1 MKKLFLASIS
11 LIALNAGGSALAADM
26 PVKAPPP
33 PPPVY
38 SWSGCYGGGF
48 VGYGWGKSQ
57 HRSLDPREEPFGNSG
72 SNSELSFLG
81 AGDPGVVGDITP
93 SFDMSGALGGFNV
106 GCQYQFGWWL
116 IGIEGDAAV
125 TNKDGQAFNN
135 FLGVNTQGLSP
146 FERPF
151 VSQTTERWIATARLR
166 LGWAADK
173 WLFFITGGGAWSG
186 VDVTVWDSLVPVIT
200 AHHKRTL
207 SGWTVGAGWEYALGY
222 GWSWKSEFLYIDYG
236 WTRFFDPADACSP
249 DCAVFLNPREVS
261 LKNYIFRTG
270 LNWRFDW
277 GKAPVGKAPVA
288 VMAKY

>member
-1 MKKLFLASIS
+1 MKKLFLGSIS
-11 LIALNAGGSALAADM
+11 LIALSAGGSALAADM
-26 PVKAPPP
+26 PVKARPAPPP
-33 PPPVY
+33 AVY
-38 SWSGCYGGGF
+38 SWTGCYGGGF
-48 VGYGWGKSQ
+48 VGYGWGNSQ
-57 HRSLDPREEPFGNSG
+57 HRSLDPREVPFFELGTLEASE
-72 SNSELSFLG
+72 SNFKRF
-81 AGDPGVVGDITP
+81 VGDITP

-116 IGIEGDAAV
+116 IGVEGDWAA

-135 FLGVNTQGLSP
+135 FVGATSLGGPTPPPVR
-146 FERPF
+146 FW
-151 VSQTTERWIATARLR
+151 VSQTTERWMATARLR

-186 VDVTVWDSLVPVIT
+186 VDVTVWDSEAPATT

-207 SGWTVGAGWEYALGY
+207 TGWTVGAGWEYALGY

-236 WTRFFDPADACSP
+236 WTKFFDPADACSP
-249 DCAVFLNPREVS
+249 GCDAFLNPREVS

-270 LNWRFDW
+270 LNWKFDW
-277 GKAPVGKAPVA
+277 GKAPVA

>member
-1 MKKLFLASIS
+1 MRKLLLGSV
-11 LIALNAGGSALAADM
+11 ALFALSAGSPALAADM
-26 PVKAPPP
+26 PVKARPAPPP
-33 PPPVY
+33 AVY

-48 VGYGWGKSQ
+48 VGYGWGNSQ
-57 HRSLDPREEPFGNSG
+57 HRSVDPRVEPGFVGPG
-72 SNSELSFLG
+72 GKVFVSESDFTFIS
-81 AGDPGVVGDITP
+81 GDITP

-106 GCQYQFGWWL
+106 GCQAQFGWWL
-116 IGIEGDAAV
+116 IGIEGDGAV

-135 FLGVNTQGLSP
+135 FLGFDNGGSTP
-146 FERPF
+146 NNRFF
-151 VSQTTERWIATARLR
+151 VSQTTERWMATARLR

-186 VDVTVWDSLVPVIT
+186 VEVTVWDSLAPVVS

-207 SGWTVGAGWEYALGY
+207 TGWTAGAGWEYALGY

-236 WTRFFDPADACSP
+236 WTKFFDPAETCFPCDA
-249 DCAVFLNPREVS
+249 FLSREVN
-261 LKNYIFRTG
+261 LKNYVFRTG

-277 GKAPVGKAPVA
+277 GKAPVA

>member
-26 PVKAPPP
+26 PVKARPAPPP
-33 PPPVY
+33 AVY
-38 SWSGCYGGGF
+38 SWTGCYGGGF
-48 VGYGWGKSQ
+48 VGYGWGNSQ
-57 HRSLDPREEPFGNSG
+57 HRSLDPRRDPSFSQNELDISESG
-72 SNSELSFLG
+72 FR
-81 AGDPGVVGDITP
+81 VVGDITP

-116 IGIEGDAAV
+116 IGVEGDWAA

-135 FLGVNTQGLSP
+135 FLGFNDGGSILPTP
-146 FERPF
+146 NIERFF

-166 LGWAADK
+166 LGWVADK
-173 WLFFITGGGAWSG
+173 WLFFITGGAAWAG
-186 VDVTVWDSLVPVIT
+186 VDVTVWDSLTPVVT

-207 SGWTVGAGWEYALGY
+207 TGWTAGAGWEYALGY

-236 WTRFFDPADACSP
+236 WSRFFDPADTCSP
-249 DCAVFLNPREVS
+249 NCATFLNPREVS

-277 GKAPVGKAPVA
+277 GKAPVA